1 MTQDRIRRLLRLV
14 TLMQSGRRCNV
25 RSMCTSLEVSRRTL
39 FRDLSVLQ
47 DAGIQYVYDGK
58 EKTYTMES
66 SVLLQPVNLT
76 VAETL
81 AVLGLIRKLL
91 PEQMLPDFHAHS
103 LYDLL
108 HTSSQ
113 LGRVEGCALCCFEA
127 CQKHW
132 GFNFCFEGLA
142 IKQLGIESPFL
153 QISLSLSCLG
163 SS

>member
-81 AVLGLIRKLL
+81 AALGLIRKLL
-91 PEQMLPDFHAHS
+91 PEQMLPDFHAARRAA
-103 LYDLL
+103 
-108 HTSSQ
+108 T
-113 LGRVEGCALCCFEA
+113 
-127 CQKHW
+127 K
-132 GFNFCFEGLA
+132 
-142 IKQLGIESPFL
+142 IESMLPPH
-153 QISLSLSCLG
+153 ISGTWFDQQRLTSITLLPATKNVPTCFAK
-163 SS
+163 